1 MRHQCAINAL
11 TPQEIGYAS
20 AYEAYRVWIHN
31 NSLYEPLGAEIE
43 RQREAF
49 TGLAIAEGTNFHEYF
64 ISHAHNICHS
74 AIRMYMISRPA
85 DANGCM
91 PTCEAAA
98 ATASYIFD
106 EVSIRMFDHL
116 DNYSLGC

>member
-1 MRHQCAINAL
+1 MAQAGIWWSCKAYYLSSPVIFNEINVHQCAINAL

-49 TGLAIAEGTNFHEYF
+49 TGLAIAEGTNFHQYF
-64 ISHAHNICHS
+64 IPHAHNILSFSH
-74 AIRMYMISRPA
+74 
-85 DANGCM
+85 
-91 PTCEAAA
+91 
-98 ATASYIFD
+98 
-106 EVSIRMFDHL
+106 
-116 DNYSLGC
+116 